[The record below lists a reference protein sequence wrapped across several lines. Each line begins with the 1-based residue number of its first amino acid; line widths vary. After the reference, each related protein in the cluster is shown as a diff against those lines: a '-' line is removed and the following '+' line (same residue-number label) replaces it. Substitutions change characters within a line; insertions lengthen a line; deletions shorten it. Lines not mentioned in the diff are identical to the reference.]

1 VAPGGGGGGQTEL
14 AGGRLIP
21 DYPAPAVARL
31 TISNPRR
38 RNALDHDI
46 LAAIAAAM
54 PRLDRGI
61 EVRCVVI
68 TGDGD
73 IFSAGYDIGDIA
85 DETFASEAE
94 ALVAHPFHEAMEAVS
109 AHPYP
114 TLAAINGHCLG
125 GGLELAIRCDL
136 RLATVGAK
144 LGMPPAKL
152 GLIYSHTGL
161 QKFID
166 VVGYARTKELFLT
179 GRDLSAPRAMA
190 IGLINDTVPDER
202 LPEEA
207 IALAGEI
214 AEGAPLSAR
223 GNKRAIETLNSYSRL
238 TPEQE
243 RELIELR
250 RSCFDSEDFRE
261 GISAFAEKRRPEWR
275 GR

>member
-1 VAPGGGGGGQTEL
+1 MASDAGGGERTEL
-14 AGGRLIP
+14 AGGKIVL
-21 DYPAPAVARL
+21 DYPASAVARL
-31 TISNPRR
+31 TISNPAR

-46 LAAIAAAM
+46 LGALAEMM
-54 PRLDRGI
+54 PQLNRGI
-61 EVRCVVI
+61 EIRCVVI
-68 TGDGD
+68 TGEGE
-73 IFSAGYDIGDIA
+73 IFSAGYDIGDIP
-85 DETFASEAE
+85 DETFSTEAE
-94 ALVAHPFHEAMEAVS
+94 ALVAHPFHAAMEAVS

-136 RLATVGAK
+136 RLATVSAK
-144 LGMPPAKL
+144 LGMPPARL

-179 GRDLSAPRAMA
+179 GRNISAPRAMA
-190 IGLINDTVPDER
+190 IGLINDTVPEER
-202 LPEEA
+202 LPDEA
-207 IALAGEI
+207 VSLAAEI

-223 GNKRAIETLNSYSRL
+223 GNKRAIETLNSYPRL

-243 RELIELR
+243 EELIELR
-250 RSCFDSEDFRE
+250 RSCFESEDFRE
-261 GISAFAEKRRPEWR
+261 GIRAFAEKRRPEWR